1 MKKPC
6 NNLILLSL
14 VFIVGCHDPYVT
26 KTEYVYYDNGN
37 IKGSIQYLRDVK
49 HGKVVK
55 YYEDGSLFG
64 EGFYKNGALDG
75 KAVGYDEQGIKRV
88 EMYHKNGVPVGT
100 WLLYEDSLYKELNF
114 IDGNPSDVTITN
126 EDGLIWLNDQWIELQ
141 SKTKKGID

>member
-6 NNLILLSL
+6 NNFILLSL

-55 YYEDGSLFG
+55 YYEDGSP
-64 EGFYKNGALDG
+64 AIS
-75 KAVGYDEQGIKRV
+75 GIKRV
-88 EMYHKNGVPVGT
+88 SKPGLKIYVKKNDIPSYFSGMGVAIMST
-100 WLLYEDSLYKELNF
+100 S
-114 IDGNPSDVTITN
+114 
-126 EDGLIWLNDQWIELQ
+126 
-141 SKTKKGID
+141 KGIMTGFKAKKQSLGGEVLFYIW